1 MCRTRTKG
9 FAMVQSAIEKSQT
22 WYATQAWRAKL
33 GYWSSET
40 LLVVLG
46 AAIPVSIAI
55 TNNQVLPA
63 VLGGAVVVVTG
74 LRRIYSWQENWA
86 RFSGVSA
93 LLETEGAKFK
103 YRREPYNNTDHGE
116 NEALLA
122 MKVRELEEAETQ
134 GWLVL
139 RKPSGIDSQ

>member
-1 MCRTRTKG
+1 
-9 FAMVQSAIEKSQT
+9 MVQSATEKSET
-22 WYATQAWRAKL
+22 WYATQAGRAKL

-55 TNNQVLPA
+55 TDNQVLPA

-74 LRRIYSWQENWA
+74 LRRIYNWQENWA
-86 RFSGVSA
+86 RFSGVRA
-93 LLETEGAKFK
+93 LLETEGTKFK
-103 YRREPYNNTDHGE
+103 HRREPYDNTDHAE

-122 MKVRELEEAETQ
+122 MKVREIEEAETQ

-139 RKPSGIDSQ
+139 RKPSGTGSQ